1 MAYRKIEK
9 NKYQVWVEVGYDIL
23 GNRQRKYGTV
33 YGTLADV
40 KEKELE
46 LTKQYYHKGQKADI
60 KDLTFKEYSKIFLK
74 RYCDENVS
82 LITKKGYERML
93 KVINK
98 LIGHYQISKIN
109 SYILDTMYQKYHQHL
124 FDAYLV

>member
-1 MAYRKIEK
+1 MAYKKIGK

-46 LTKQYYHKGQKADI
+46 LTKQY
-60 KDLTFKEYSKIFLK
+60 
-74 RYCDENVS
+74 
-82 LITKKGYERML
+82 
-93 KVINK
+93 
-98 LIGHYQISKIN
+98 
-109 SYILDTMYQKYHQHL
+109 
-124 FDAYLV
+124 